1 LPSTSQ
7 LEHPRVEPCR
17 PRWRRRRT
25 LGARDFNQRLWSSD
39 LSRKAALE
47 KDDPNWIASLGH
59 AYAVTAIKRG
69 VLKILDE
76 LKTLA
81 KQSDLS
87 PYQLAVVY
95 VGLGEKDRAF
105 ELLEKAKVERS
116 TLLKY
121 LKMDPRFDS
130 LRSDP
135 RFQDLL
141 RGTGLSDSSRNK
153 WGCHRSGMDSIR
165 ADRFDC
171 VAPSVVAQRLG
182 QYKAAPASEQSD
194 GKH

>member
-1 LPSTSQ
+1 
-7 LEHPRVEPCR
+7 
-17 PRWRRRRT
+17 
-25 LGARDFNQRLWSSD
+25 
-39 LSRKAALE
+39 
-47 KDDPNWIASLGH
+47 
-59 AYAVTAIKRG
+59 VTGNKRG

-76 LKTLA
+76 LETLA

-116 TLLKY
+116 TLLTY

-141 RGTGLSDSSRNK
+141 TRHGPFGLVSKPMRQVGDGFNSSR
-153 WGCHRSGMDSIR
+153 
-165 ADRFDC
+165 
-171 VAPSVVAQRLG
+171 
-182 QYKAAPASEQSD
+182 
-194 GKH
+194 

>member
-1 LPSTSQ
+1 M
-7 LEHPRVEPCR
+7 
-17 PRWRRRRT
+17 
-25 LGARDFNQRLWSSD
+25 
-39 LSRKAALE
+39 
-47 KDDPNWIASLGH
+47 
-59 AYAVTAIKRG
+59 TAIKRG

-105 ELLEKAKVERS
+105 ELLEKAKVGS

-153 WGCHRSGMDSIR
+153 
-165 ADRFDC
+165 
-171 VAPSVVAQRLG
+171 
-182 QYKAAPASEQSD
+182 
-194 GKH
+194 

>member
-1 LPSTSQ
+1 MT
-7 LEHPRVEPCR
+7 
-17 PRWRRRRT
+17 
-25 LGARDFNQRLWSSD
+25 GN
-39 LSRKAALE
+39 
-47 KDDPNWIASLGH
+47 
-59 AYAVTAIKRG
+59 KRG

-81 KQSDLS
+81 KKSDLS

-116 TLLKY
+116 TLLTY
-121 LKMDPRFDS
+121 LKTDPRFDS

-153 WGCHRSGMDSIR
+153 
-165 ADRFDC
+165 
-171 VAPSVVAQRLG
+171 
-182 QYKAAPASEQSD
+182 
-194 GKH
+194 

>member
-1 LPSTSQ
+1 
-7 LEHPRVEPCR
+7 
-17 PRWRRRRT
+17 
-25 LGARDFNQRLWSSD
+25 
-39 LSRKAALE
+39 
-47 KDDPNWIASLGH
+47 
-59 AYAVTAIKRG
+59 VTAIKRG

-105 ELLEKAKVERS
+105 ELLEKAKVGS

-153 WGCHRSGMDSIR
+153 
-165 ADRFDC
+165 
-171 VAPSVVAQRLG
+171 
-182 QYKAAPASEQSD
+182 
-194 GKH
+194 

>member
-1 LPSTSQ
+1 
-7 LEHPRVEPCR
+7 
-17 PRWRRRRT
+17 
-25 LGARDFNQRLWSSD
+25 
-39 LSRKAALE
+39 
-47 KDDPNWIASLGH
+47 
-59 AYAVTAIKRG
+59 VTGNKRG

-76 LKTLA
+76 LKILA

-116 TLLKY
+116 TLLTY

-135 RFQDLL
+135 RFHDLL
-141 RGTGLSDSSRNK
+141 GGTGLSDSSRNK
-153 WGCHRSGMDSIR
+153 
-165 ADRFDC
+165 
-171 VAPSVVAQRLG
+171 
-182 QYKAAPASEQSD
+182 
-194 GKH
+194 